1 MKELETTTIAELLKR
16 MYRNS
21 FLRYEDISDRTGIP
35 VSTMQQWMYNKRE
48 PTFTKFVK
56 MIEAMGYTVKLERI
70 DPDDL

>member
-1 MKELETTTIAELLKR
+1 

-48 PTFTKFVK
+48 PTFSKFVK
-56 MIEAMGYTVKLERI
+56 MIEAMGYTVKLERKDEP
-70 DPDDL
+70 DPEI